1 MMKDRKCIVFLALWL
16 AWSLM
21 ACRSAVKDF
30 YDPLTKAGSCGGAAG
45 STGGAGG
52 SATGGQT
59 SSTTGGQAGA
69 AAGGNGMGD
78 QGGECP

>member
-1 MMKDRKCIVFLALWL
+1 MKDRKCVVLLALWL

-21 ACRSAVKDF
+21 ACRSAVEDF
-30 YDPLTKAGSCGGAAG
+30 YDPLTKAGHCGGAAG

-52 SATGGQT
+52 GATGGQT
-59 SSTTGGQAGA
+59 GA
-69 AAGGNGMGD
+69 AAGGNNTGG